1 MNGEDLTE
9 FVASQ
14 RQNVDDS
21 KLELLLIPTERVYLP
36 QSAQARRTV
45 RLEADHS
52 GVPWCRRAS
61 RQVTQVGRRSRS
73 DPRRWLKN
81 LRTSTSPVS
90 EGLRLCAAC

>member
-45 RLEADHS
+45 RLEADH
-52 GVPWCRRAS
+52 
-61 RQVTQVGRRSRS
+61 
-73 DPRRWLKN
+73 
-81 LRTSTSPVS
+81 
-90 EGLRLCAAC
+90 